1 MNLKNNINMKHTIKI
16 TVFISILALFFV
28 GCVKENFDIVPEKVY
43 TVDFEANTTIAELKE
58 AYSSTD
64 FIKDDLIIKGTVIS
78 DDSHGN
84 FYKKIVLQD
93 STGGIE
99 VQIEAYDLYKKYP
112 VGEMVYVKCK
122 GLIIGDYKGVKQLTY
137 NSNGSSERLP
147 EGVLKDFLFRNTGE
161 GKAIV
166 PKIVKIEDLNNKLIN
181 TLVQLNNV
189 EFIASDTSKTYADPN
204 ADASRNLTDFAENTL
219 IVRTSSHAD
228 FAYDSIPKGNGSV
241 IAVYTVYNS
250 DKQINIRTKDEVM
263 LNNDRIVRQY
273 LLNEDFPGN
282 LGTFTSKSVLGSNS
296 WYYTSQYD
304 CALMSGYSSGS
315 AKVNEDW
322 LISEALDMSSLTDA
336 LLTFTHAGKLYGSSW
351 DNVSVQISTD
361 YDGTSLPTESGT
373 WTEIKDFEYP
383 TNFTFISSG
392 GIDMTEYCGN
402 SSVYVAFKY
411 TSDTS
416 AALKWEISGVKIIAQ

>member
-1 MNLKNNINMKHTIKI
+1 MNLKNIKMKHIIKT
-16 TVFISILALFFV
+16 TVFITLLALFFA
-28 GCVKENFDIVPEKVY
+28 GCVKENFDMVPEKVY

-58 AYSSTD
+58 AYSFTD
-64 FIKDDLIIKGTVIS
+64 MIKDDIIIKGTVIS

-112 VGEMVYVKCK
+112 VGEMVYIKCK

-137 NSNGSSERLP
+137 ASNGSSGRLP
-147 EGVLKDFLFRNTGE
+147 EGVLTDFLYRKTGE
-161 GKAIV
+161 GIAIV
-166 PKIVKIEDLNNKLIN
+166 PKVVKIDDLNNKLIN
-181 TLVQLNNV
+181 TLVKLENV
-189 EFIASDTSKTYADPN
+189 EFLPSDTSKTYADPN
-204 ADASRNLTDFAENTL
+204 EDASRYLTDFAENTL

-228 FAYDSIPKGNGSV
+228 FGIDSIPKGNGSV

-250 DKQINIRTKDEVM
+250 DKQINIRTADEVQ
-263 LNNDRIVRQY
+263 LSGDRIARQY
-273 LLNEDFPGN
+273 VLNEDFPGN
-282 LGTFTSKSVLGSNS
+282 LGNFMAKSVIGSNG

-304 CALMSGYSSGS
+304 CAIMSGYSGG
-315 AKVNEDW
+315 AHENEDW
-322 LISEALDMSSLTDA
+322 LISPAIDMSSLTDA
-336 LLTFTHAGKLYGSSW
+336 LMTFTHAGSLYGSTW

-361 YDGTSLPTESGT
+361 YDGISLPTESGT

-383 TNFTFISSG
+383 TGWTFISSG
-392 GIDMTEYCGN
+392 GIDMTDYCGS

-411 TSDTS
+411 LSDNST
-416 AALKWEISGVKIIAQ
+416 ALKWEISSVKIIAQ

>member
-1 MNLKNNINMKHTIKI
+1 MNLKNIKMKIIKT
-16 TVFISILALFFV
+16 TVFVTLLALFFA
-28 GCVKENFDIVPEKVY
+28 GCVKENFDMVPEKVY

-58 AYSSTD
+58 AYSFTD
-64 FIKDDLIIKGTVIS
+64 MIKDDVIIKGTVIS

-99 VQIEAYDLYKKYP
+99 IQIDAYDLYKKYP

-137 NSNGSSERLP
+137 ASNGSSGRLP
-147 EGVLKDFLFRNTGE
+147 EGVLTDFLYRKTGE
-161 GKAIV
+161 GIAII
-166 PKIVKIEDLNNKLIN
+166 PKVVKIDELNNSYIN
-181 TLVQLNNV
+181 TLIELENV
-189 EFIASDTSKTYADPN
+189 EFIPSDTLKTYADPN
-204 ADASRNLTDFAENTL
+204 ADASRYLTDFAENTL

-228 FAYDSIPKGNGSV
+228 FAADSIPKGNGDL

-250 DKQINIRTKDEVM
+250 DKQINIRTTDEVDFAD
-263 LNNDRIVRQY
+263 NRIVRQY
-273 LLNEDFPGN
+273 ILDEDFPGN
-282 LGTFTSKSVLGSNS
+282 LGSFMAKSVLGSNG

-304 CALMSGYSSGS
+304 CAVMSGYSGG
-315 AKVNEDW
+315 ARENEDW
-322 LISEALDMSSLTDA
+322 LISPAIDMSSLTDA
-336 LLTFTHAGKLYGSSW
+336 LMTFTHAGSLYGSSW

-383 TNFTFISSG
+383 TGWTFISSG
-392 GIDMTEYCGN
+392 GIDMTEYCGS

-411 TSDTS
+411 LSDNST
-416 AALKWEISGVKIIAQ
+416 ALKWEISSVKIIAQ

>member
-1 MNLKNNINMKHTIKI
+1 MKHTIKI

-99 VQIEAYDLYKKYP
+99 IQIEAYDLYKKYP

-137 NSNGSSERLP
+137 DSNGSSERLP

-161 GKAIV
+161 GKAII
-166 PKIVKIEDLNNKLIN
+166 PKVVKIEDLNNKLIN
-181 TLVQLNNV
+181 TLIQLNNV
-189 EFIASDTSKTYADPN
+189 EFVPSDTSKTYADLN
-204 ADASRNLTDFAENTL
+204 ADASRNLTDFAGNSL

-228 FAYDSIPKGNGSV
+228 FAYDSIPKGNGS
-241 IAVYTVYNS
+241 ITAVYTVYNA
-250 DKQINIRTKDEVM
+250 DKQINIRNKNEVNLDES
-263 LNNDRIVRQY
+263 RIQY
-273 LLNEDFPGN
+273 LFEENFTTN
-282 LGTFTSKSVLGSNS
+282 LGQFITYDVLGSKNWYQSTHNS
-296 WYYTSQYD
+296 D
-304 CALMSGYSSGS
+304 KFAKISGYGGG
-315 AKVNEDW
+315 ANEDW
-322 LISEALDMSSLTDA
+322 LISNSVDLSNVENKAFF
-336 LLTFTHAGKLYGSSW
+336 TFTHAIGYQDTWNDFSVWISS
-351 DNVSVQISTD
+351 D
-361 YDGTSLPTESGT
+361 YDGITNPNSSGNWIQIT
-373 WTEIKDFEYP
+373 GYNEPARSGSFSDFESSGLLD
-383 TNFTFISSG
+383 ISSFIG
-392 GIDMTEYCGN
+392 EAN
-402 SSVYVAFKY
+402 VRVAFKY
-411 TSDTS
+411 TCGTS
-416 AALKWEISGVKIIAQ
+416 NAATWEISSVKIIAQ